1 MTLFSPLRSSARPF
15 LQWPSFTAYL
25 WVFICSVLCLK
36 SEERELLGCYQ
47 LNDMCIPFFI
57 LRKSWI
63 SFFSM
68 LLDIISLHYD
78 VPSDQF

>member
-15 LQWPSFTAYL
+15 LQLPSFTAYL
-25 WVFICSVLCLK
+25 WVFLCSVLCLK
-36 SEERELLGCYQ
+36 AEERE